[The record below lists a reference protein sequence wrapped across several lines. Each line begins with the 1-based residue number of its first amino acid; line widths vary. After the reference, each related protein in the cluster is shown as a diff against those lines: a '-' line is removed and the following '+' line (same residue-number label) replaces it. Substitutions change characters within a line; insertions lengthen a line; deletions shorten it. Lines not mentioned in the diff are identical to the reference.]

1 MIIYVYVYAKDLR
14 KYVEG
19 VCSDW
24 IENNGTLNSQRGNK
38 PKTQNSKPILSPLNP
53 TQMSPFLSADL
64 IALDQRGRGEGGVG
78 FLLDVPTMH
87 LDQLQVNWNL
97 ESHGKFP
104 MMRKCQFV
112 DIECLD
118 SDPRDVSQIPNRLIR
133 PISTFTTFQM
143 RWFPAISSDP
153 TSRSHGS
160 QSVPATFVFG
170 ITFWLEL
177 LVKTPTGG

>member
-64 IALDQRGRGEGGVG
+64 IALDRGGRGG
-78 FLLDVPTMH
+78 
-87 LDQLQVNWNL
+87 
-97 ESHGKFP
+97 
-104 MMRKCQFV
+104 R
-112 DIECLD
+112 
-118 SDPRDVSQIPNRLIR
+118 
-133 PISTFTTFQM
+133 ISFRCTNYAFG
-143 RWFPAISSDP
+143 PAASKLKS
-153 TSRSHGS
+153 
-160 QSVPATFVFG
+160 
-170 ITFWLEL
+170 
-177 LVKTPTGG
+177 